1 MKMTDRRPP
10 QSPPPL
16 ETYRPSQ
23 ERPARSH
30 QSPDRP
36 RAERQEPPL
45 YDTPPR
51 EYRQPPRSSYAE
63 AERYED
69 RSSFLPGVLY
79 GVLALIV
86 LAGVAAAAAIALV
99 PADFIRDRIAAS
111 VKEKT
116 GRDLVIKGAASF
128 TLYPSLGVT
137 LKDVTLSSAPDMA
150 ATNPLVVMNALDA
163 RIALLPLLQR
173 EVRVETLIL
182 HEPVINLEIDK
193 QGRKSWSFSP
203 LRGASLGDGAPGQQ
217 ATPSATTARLPERA
231 ELIYAGA
238 AGLSPAHID
247 NLMLDDVRIEN
258 GALSY
263 RDARTGTAQ
272 DVKALTVRVGLHAIN
287 APLTATGNMV
297 WKGRSLDFDGTLTSL
312 SAVLE
317 DRPAKLS
324 LTVLSDAAKAT
335 FEGTATFRDTVE
347 TEGIFSTRSPS
358 MRSLLAWL
366 GTTLPPSKG
375 FGPLEAKG
383 LLRSNAKAI
392 NFSGAEI
399 TLDGAIAHGQITLE
413 TSGARPYVK
422 ANLKLDEL
430 NLNTYASDGSA
441 ALSQEYEAAS
451 GPPSSGSSS
460 APEANGSAATN
471 GSAANGTVQSID
483 DILAREAAAPASP
496 GPKVKGFTQ
505 RDGWSEEPYRL
516 SSLAVLDADAKL
528 SVGRLILRDI
538 KVGQTE
544 LTIALKNR
552 VMKTTIDDVRLYEGR
567 GRGFVTMDA
576 SNGRAAN
583 VAANLTFDGVAA
595 RQLLI
600 DAAGID
606 RLSGKGR
613 LAFTLSGQGA
623 NERQVVETLNGK
635 VELTFADGA
644 IAGVNI
650 AQMIRA
656 AGQGRFNDLS
666 SSPSE
671 KTDFSELSSTWAVTS
686 GIAQNQDLRL
696 VSPLLRLSGSGN
708 VMLPGREV
716 DYVLRPRLVAELAGQ
731 GGNQNASGLEIPVR
745 VHGNWDKPKF
755 TPDLQGLISDPNK
768 AVDTIKE
775 IGKQFK
781 GKNAGEV
788 VDGLLGKGSNGE
800 ASSGKKLLEQ
810 FLKK

>member
-1 MKMTDRRPP
+1 
-10 QSPPPL
+10 
-16 ETYRPSQ
+16 
-23 ERPARSH
+23 
-30 QSPDRP
+30 
-36 RAERQEPPL
+36 
-45 YDTPPR
+45 
-51 EYRQPPRSSYAE
+51 
-63 AERYED
+63 
-69 RSSFLPGVLY
+69 LPGVLY

-99 PADFIRDRIAAS
+99 PADIIRDRIAAS

-116 GRDLVIKGAASF
+116 GRDLVINGAASI

-150 ATNPLVVMNALDA
+150 ATKPLVSMNALDA
-163 RIALLPLLQR
+163 KIALLPLLQR
-173 EVRVETLIL
+173 EVRVETLVL

-193 QGRKSWSFSP
+193 EGRKSWSFAP
-203 LRGASLGDGAPGQQ
+203 LRGASLGDDARGQQ

-231 ELIYAGA
+231 EIKRAEPIYAGA
-238 AGLSPAHID
+238 AGLSPAHIEG
-247 NLMLDDVRIEN
+247 LRLDDVRIEN

-297 WKGRSLDFDGTLTSL
+297 WRGRKLDFDGTLTSL

-324 LTVLSDAAKAT
+324 LTVLSDAANST

-347 TEGIFSTRSPS
+347 TEGMFSTKSPS
-358 MRSLLAWL
+358 MRSLLAWF

-383 LLRSNAKAI
+383 LVRSNAKAI

-399 TLDGAIAHGQITLE
+399 ALDGAIAHGQIALE

-430 NLNTYASDGSA
+430 NLNTYASEAGTA
-441 ALSQEYEAAS
+441 PAQEYEAAS
-451 GPPSSGSSS
+451 GPPSAGE
-460 APEANGSAATN
+460 ADAAAANGPV
-471 GSAANGTVQSID
+471 ANGTVQSID
-483 DILAREAAAPASP
+483 DILAREAAAP

-505 RDGWSEEPYRL
+505 RAGWSEEPYRL
-516 SSLAVLDADAKL
+516 TSLAVLDADAKL
-528 SVGRLILRDI
+528 SVGRLILRDV

-583 VAANLTFDGVAA
+583 VAANLTFDGLAA

-623 NERQVVETLNGK
+623 NERQLVETLNGK

-644 IAGVNI
+644 ISGVNVP
-650 AQMIRA
+650 QMIRA
-656 AGQGRFNDLS
+656 ASQGRFNDLS

-686 GIAQNQDLRL
+686 GIAQNQDLKL

-745 VHGNWDKPKF
+745 MHGSWDDPKF
-755 TPDLQGLISDPNK
+755 TPDLQGIMNDPTK

-775 IGKQFK
+775 IGRQFK
-781 GKNAGEV
+781 GKNAGEI
-788 VDGLLGKGSNGE
+788 VDGLLGRSANGE